1 MIQAAKIF
9 WKLKIFY
16 IIYYNGINSITPIL
30 FSIIIFLG
38 HHLELEL
45 TMPDH
50 MEMNNID
57 PINMSSSTAGS
68 SNNIDLASGNNENI
82 KPWIDLKLV
91 KYKGNYY
98 AVDCVQRDGVNL
110 IEQLQAPTGQGK
122 PDLVTLRSSF
132 ASKGFKLDIDVT
144 TKLGNVFFEGKK
156 YEGHYVD
163 LKYPNAI
170 VTSLNIPIQKNESGS
185 IFIISKKL
193 NRD

>member
-16 IIYYNGINSITPIL
+16 IIHYNGINSITPIL
-30 FSIIIFLG
+30 FSFIIFLG
-38 HHLELEL
+38 SHLELEL

-50 MEMNNID
+50 MEMNNSD
-57 PINMSSSTAGS
+57 PINPSSSTAGS
-68 SNNIDLASGNNENI
+68 SNNIDLASDNNEN
-82 KPWIDLKLV
+82 KPWIDLKLI
-91 KYKGNYY
+91 KYKGSYY

-122 PDLVTLRSSF
+122 PELVTIRSNF
-132 ASKGFKLDIDVT
+132 ASKGLKLDIDLT
-144 TKLGNVFFEGKK
+144 TKLSNVFFEGKK

-163 LKYPNAI
+163 LKYPNAT
-170 VTSLNIPIQKNESGS
+170 VTSLNIPIQKNDSGS